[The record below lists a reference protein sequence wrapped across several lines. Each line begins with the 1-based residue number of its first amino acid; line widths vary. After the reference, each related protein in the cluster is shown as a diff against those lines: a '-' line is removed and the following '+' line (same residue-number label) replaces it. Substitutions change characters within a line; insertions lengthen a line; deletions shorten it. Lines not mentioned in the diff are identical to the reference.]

1 MKQLSNGLV
10 PRGFFTGKGGRR
22 FPGLLGDGAY
32 FPGETPF
39 GDFGFPG
46 GPRFPQPGDF
56 FPAGHPMNFMGP
68 HPGNLLH
75 NGDC

>member
-10 PRGFFTGKGGRR
+10 PRGFFNGKGGRG
-22 FPGLLGDGAY
+22 FPGAY
-32 FPGETPF
+32 FHGETPF
-39 GDFGFPG
+39 SDFAFPG